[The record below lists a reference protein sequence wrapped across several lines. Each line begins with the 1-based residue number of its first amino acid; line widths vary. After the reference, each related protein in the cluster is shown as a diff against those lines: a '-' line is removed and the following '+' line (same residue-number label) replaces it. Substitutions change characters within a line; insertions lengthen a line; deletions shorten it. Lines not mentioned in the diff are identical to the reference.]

1 LSKKLVNQK
10 RRVNQKKV
18 RVKDAYTTCKE
29 AAYREWQLTDGSSQ
43 RRTAHWLN
51 HLFYSFD
58 KWRPWFEDQTTEQL
72 FKYWIE
78 NEHYDLGDSWSSV
91 WRKRKHE

>member
-1 LSKKLVNQK
+1 MSLSNNILTINSTASGGGGVNFSDGAPSDGDGDNA
-10 RRVNQKKV
+10 RR
-18 RVKDAYTTCKE
+18 R
-29 AAYREWQLTDGSSQ
+29 
-43 RRTAHWLN
+43 AHWLN

-78 NEHYDLGDSWSSV
+78 NEHYDLGDSWSSA

>member
-1 LSKKLVNQK
+1 MNP
-10 RRVNQKKV
+10 NDEKV
-18 RVKDAYTTCKE
+18 EVEKV
-29 AAYREWQLTDGSSQ
+29 
-43 RRTAHWLN
+43 
-51 HLFYSFD
+51 D